1 MDLGLK
7 NKVAVVTGASKG
19 IGFGI
24 AKELVGEGARVAIC
38 SSNQERIES
47 AAQKLR
53 ELGGEI
59 YCEAVDMCCESEVYA
74 FAEHVNAHF
83 GTIDSWVNNVGAQ
96 ITKADDEEVYSD
108 ALIER
113 VFAICFKAAAFGC
126 QAAFRYMKH
135 HGGTIVNIS
144 SLGARCPTIG
154 RATLYGP
161 MKMAVNKLT
170 MTLAGEYA
178 AYGVHVNC
186 VMPGYTMTEFN
197 TEHTTPEAMQAIC
210 AGTILNR
217 PGRVEEVAWP
227 VVFLCGKGS
236 SFITGESLE
245 VSGGRGLTLNP
256 LFSYEERARKEN

>member
-1 MDLGLK
+1 
-7 NKVAVVTGASKG
+7 
-19 IGFGI
+19 
-24 AKELVGEGARVAIC
+24 
-38 SSNQERIES
+38 
-47 AAQKLR
+47 
-53 ELGGEI
+53 
-59 YCEAVDMCCESEVYA
+59 
-74 FAEHVNAHF
+74 
-83 GTIDSWVNNVGAQ
+83 
-96 ITKADDEEVYSD
+96 
-108 ALIER
+108 
-113 VFAICFKAAAFGC
+113 
-126 QAAFRYMKH
+126 MKH

-154 RATLYGP
+154 KATLYGP

-210 AGTILNR
+210 TGTMLNR

-256 LFSYEERARKEN
+256 LFSYEERARKKD